1 VWAHPGPRVWGSRP
15 LRGNQEAPSQTGGH
29 ARCSARETAFVR
41 APWVGPPN
49 RASPMRGSGIVL
61 GTYGTDTGA
70 EGQPAEQGFA
80 HMEAWV
86 ASQHVVSGARA
97 CRSWPPKGFAHATVW
112 AAHAGV
118 WVARDSCEGLGT
130 PATVQV
136 AYHSAPCSSTEAG
149 LTSMAPRAA
158 TPRLWVLLP
167 PPRHGLFA
175 HRVGAATRSG
185 PCCLTPAGPCCL
197 THRSPGYRS
206 HGVLWAVS
214 QVGGTGAEPQVAA
227 TGRGLPQCYE
237 GVFAWDPGPP
247 TLFDG

>member
-136 AYHSAPCSSTEAG
+136 AYHSAPCSYTEAG

-158 TPRLWVLLP
+158 TPRLRVLLAP
-167 PPRHGLFA
+167 TAARVVRPQGGCCYPQRSVLLDAGGPVLLDAPQPGLSLPRSALGC
-175 HRVGAATRSG
+175 V
-185 PCCLTPAGPCCL
+185 
-197 THRSPGYRS
+197 PGWWNWS
-206 HGVLWAVS
+206 
-214 QVGGTGAEPQVAA
+214 
-227 TGRGLPQCYE
+227 
-237 GVFAWDPGPP
+237 
-247 TLFDG
+247 